1 MDEESTAPE
10 GVENQPAEIEAPEVE
25 AEEPAPEGEEG
36 EEQEVEEEVEYDLG
50 GGQKVKFKAN
60 ATAKEVMEE
69 AQRAFKT
76 VEGNYT
82 KKQQTVAEQAR
93 AIEAEKQAVEKLRN
107 LNGAALEEYSRGL
120 SIKAE
125 LERLQAIDTQPLW
138 QSQNPQDRDQARRI
152 SDAISKKQAEFQQVV
167 QKVSQIEAEQAEAEA
182 AQVASRLEAGKAEIE
197 KRIPGFA
204 EKHAAD
210 VVRYAIANGIPEKD
224 AGNWPANPI
233 VTQMAWKAM
242 QFDALQAKAKQAA
255 KPKPTEAQP
264 IAPSGGKGGKTNR
277 SIADMSMDEY
287 AAYMNKRDRERGRR

>member
-25 AEEPAPEGEEG
+25 AEEPASPEGEEAEG
-36 EEQEVEEEVEYDLG
+36 EEQAVEEEVEFDLG

-125 LERLQAIDTQPLW
+125 IEQLSKTDLQALW
-138 QSQNPQDRDQARRI
+138 QSNPDQARRVSDRI
-152 SDAISKKQAEFQQVV
+152 SQKQAEFQQVV